1 MPPLI
6 HPPVPVVLSAFIN
19 VLVCLFIRLSFSFC
33 GDQEQN
39 SAFLRWHWREDSA
52 ELITG
57 QKEAKRL
64 WMEEEMGFILL
75 KQVFCHEQLAFYF
88 FLECFQIKQRV
99 RMLTRSLHSH
109 RRETKWPTAGV
120 VCDPG
125 HVLKH
130 PSSSPAPSF
139 HFLCRSFHF
148 LLAFPAR
155 LRPLGPPVCGGINQT
170 INAPPI
176 YIGNV
181 ICGK

>member
-1 MPPLI
+1 MALERGQRRADNWAERGEKT
-6 HPPVPVVLSAFIN
+6 LS
-19 VLVCLFIRLSFSFC
+19 RS
-33 GDQEQN
+33 GWRK
-39 SAFLRWHWREDSA
+39 RWV
-52 ELITG
+52 
-57 QKEAKRL
+57 
-64 WMEEEMGFILL
+64 FILL
-75 KQVFCHEQLAFYF
+75 KQVFCHKQLGLYL
-88 FLECFQIKQRV
+88 FLECFQIKEHV

-109 RRETKWPTAGV
+109 RRQTKWPTAGV
-120 VCDPG
+120 VIDPG

-155 LRPLGPPVCGGINQT
+155 LRPLGPPVRGGINQT